1 MRFKSVVQAFGAIAA
16 ALLLAL
22 PAFGQTELTWYGHAA
37 FKIKTPSGK
46 IVLIDP
52 WIANPANKNGK
63 EDLAAID
70 KADLI
75 LVTHGHFDHVGNA
88 VEIAKKTGAK
98 LVATFDLGEAL
109 VQYMGFP
116 KDQFGFETTGN
127 VGGEISLLGGDVKV
141 AFIGA
146 VHSSD
151 VTAAEGLP
159 EAGMLQAGGNPGG
172 FLVTVK
178 NGPAIYHTGDTD
190 VFSEMSMIGRFHRV
204 DVMLACMGDRFTMG
218 PGRAALAAKLVNPA
232 KMIVPMHFGTFPV
245 LFGTPAAFA
254 TALKKEGVKTPMREM
269 KIGETIKL

>member
-1 MRFKSVVQAFGAIAA
+1 MRFKSVMQAFGAIAA

-75 LVTHGHFDHVGNA
+75 LITHGHFDHVGNA

-98 LVATFDLGEAL
+98 LVATFDLGNAL

-127 VGGEISLLGGDVKV
+127 VGGEISLLNGDVKV

-151 VTAAEGLP
+151 VTAAEGMP

-172 FLVTVK
+172 FLITVK

-190 VFSEMSMIGRFHRV
+190 VFSDMSLISRFHRV
-204 DVMLACMGDRFTMG
+204 DVMLTCIGDRFTMG
-218 PGRAALAAKLVNPA
+218 PSRAALAAKLVNPS
-232 KMIVPMHFGTFPV
+232 KFIVPMHFGTFPV
-245 LFGTPAAFA
+245 LFGTPAEFA
-254 TALKKEGVKTPMREM
+254 KALKKDGVKAPMREM
-269 KIGETIKL
+269 KVGETIKL

>member
-1 MRFKSVVQAFGAIAA
+1 MRFKSVMQAFGAIAA

-75 LVTHGHFDHVGNA
+75 LITHGHFDHVGDA
-88 VEIAKKTGAK
+88 ADIAKRTHAK
-98 LVATFDLGEAL
+98 LVATFDLGNAL

-127 VGGEISLLGGDVKV
+127 VGGEISLLNGDVKV

-151 VTAAEGLP
+151 VTAAEGMP

-172 FLVTVK
+172 FLITVK

-190 VFSEMSMIGRFHRV
+190 VFSDMSLISRFHRV
-204 DVMLACMGDRFTMG
+204 DVMLTCIGDRFTMG
-218 PGRAALAAKLVNPA
+218 PSRAALAAKLVNPS
-232 KMIVPMHFGTFPV
+232 KFIVPMHFGTFPV
-245 LFGTPAAFA
+245 LFGTPAEFA
-254 TALKKEGVKTPMREM
+254 KALKKDGVKAPMREM
-269 KIGETIKL
+269 KVGETIKL